1 MSVTAQPTE
10 VRLAELLTVL
20 ALGADLGMGQP
31 LDHAMRQCVLASRIG
46 ERLGL
51 TDADQSVLYYLSLVA
66 WVGCHIDAYE
76 QAKWFGDDLAL
87 KGGFRLVDPV
97 GARAAMQMLGQ
108 IGAGQ
113 TGLSRAAVVARFLA
127 GGVRDAKV
135 MMDNHAYATEQLA
148 TQLGL
153 PTEVCTAVAQTF
165 ERHDGKG
172 APDGRRGDDIA
183 VTARVVNFA
192 DVLSVFYCVGGADVA
207 VEVARQ
213 RSGTQFDPSL
223 VELVARDSAAV
234 FRDLDD
240 ACRSDVVLAA
250 EPAIGPPLT
259 GDQLDAALEAVAD
272 FVDVKSPYTLGHSRS
287 VADRAAAAAAVM
299 SWPAADVTHVRRAAW
314 LHDVGRLG
322 VSNAVWDKAAPLSAT
337 EAERVR
343 LHPYLSDRML
353 ASSPGLAALGV
364 TAAQHHERLDGS
376 GYPRGLRGD
385 ALTSAGRL
393 LAVADTYAA
402 KLEPRPHRAAL
413 STAEAAAYLRSEAA
427 SGRLDAECVDA
438 VLVAAGHRVGRRRE
452 WPAGLTTREV
462 EVLRLL
468 ARGLSNKQIAERLVI
483 ARKTVDNHVEHIYT
497 KTGVSN
503 RARASLFASRHALMG
518 PTEDGEFTP

>member
-1 MSVTAQPTE
+1 MSVIAQPTE

-51 TDADQSVLYYLSLVA
+51 PEDDQVVLYYVSLVA

-97 GARAAMQMLGQ
+97 GARAAIQMFRQ
-108 IGAGQ
+108 VGAGH
-113 TGLSRAAVVARFLA
+113 TGLARAAVLARFVA
-127 GGVRDAKV
+127 GGVRDARV
-135 MMDNHAYATEQLA
+135 MLDNHAYATEQLA

-153 PTEVCTAVAQTF
+153 SPEVCKVVTQTF

-172 APDGRRGDDIA
+172 APDGRRGDDIT
-183 VTARVVNFA
+183 VTARVVNLA
-192 DVLSVFYCVGGADVA
+192 DVLAVFYDAGGIDAA
-207 VEVARQ
+207 VDVARQ
-213 RSGTQFDPSL
+213 RSGSQFDPSL
-223 VELVARDSAAV
+223 VDLVARDPAAV
-234 FRDLDD
+234 FQDLDD
-240 ACRSDVVLAA
+240 ACRSDRVIDG
-250 EPAIGPPLT
+250 EPADRPPLS
-259 GDQLDAALEAVAD
+259 GVQLDAALEAVAD

-287 VADRAAAAAAVM
+287 VADLAAAAAAVM
-299 SWPAADVTHVRRAAW
+299 SWPATDVSHVRRAAL

-322 VSNAVWDKAAPLSAT
+322 VSNAVWDKTTPLSAT

-353 ASSPGLAALGV
+353 ASSHGLHSLGA

-376 GYPRGLRGD
+376 GYPRGLGGE

-393 LAVADTYAA
+393 LAVADTYAT

-413 STAEAAAYLRSEAA
+413 SAEDAAAHLRAEATA
-427 SGRLDAECVDA
+427 GRLDAQCVDA
-438 VLVAAGHRVGRRRE
+438 VLTAAGHRVGRRRE

-483 ARKTVDNHVEHIYT
+483 SRKTVDNHVEHIYT
-497 KTGVSN
+497 KIGVSN
-503 RARASLFASRHALMG
+503 RARASLFASRHALLA
-518 PTEDGEFTP
+518 PAEDGEFTP

>member
-1 MSVTAQPTE
+1 MSVIAQPTE
-10 VRLAELLTVL
+10 VRLAELLSVL

-46 ERLGL
+46 DRLGL
-51 TDADQSVLYYLSLVA
+51 SQDDQAVLYYVSLIA

-97 GARAAMQMLGQ
+97 GARAAAQILGQ

-113 TGLSRAAVVARFLA
+113 HGLARAAVLARFVA

-135 MMDNHAYATEQLA
+135 MLDNHAYATEQLA
-148 TQLGL
+148 MQLGL
-153 PTEVCTAVAQTF
+153 PAEVRDVVLQTF

-183 VTARVVNFA
+183 VAARVVNFA
-192 DVLSVFYCVGGADVA
+192 DVLSVFYDAGGIDAAVDVA
-207 VEVARQ
+207 QQ

-223 VELVARDSAAV
+223 VELVAADAAAV
-234 FRDLDD
+234 FEDLDD
-240 ACRSDVVLAA
+240 ACRSDHVLAA
-250 EPAIGPPLT
+250 EPGMGPGLS
-259 GDQLDAALEAVAD
+259 GEQLDAALEAVAD
-272 FVDVKSPYTLGHSRS
+272 FVDLKSPYTLGHSRS
-287 VADRAAAAAAVM
+287 VADLAGAAAAAL
-299 SWPAADVTHVRRAAW
+299 SWADADVTHVRRAAL

-322 VSNAVWDKAAPLSAT
+322 VSNAVWDKTAPLSAA

-353 ASSPGLAALGV
+353 ASCQGLAALGA
-364 TAAQHHERLDGS
+364 TASQHHERLDGS

-413 STAEAAAYLRSEAA
+413 SADAAAAHLRAEAT
-427 SGRLDAECVDA
+427 SGRLDGECVDA
-438 VLVAAGHRVGRRRE
+438 VLTAAGHRVGRRRE

-468 ARGLSNKQIAERLVI
+468 SRGLSNKQIAERLVI
-483 ARKTVDNHVEHIYT
+483 SRKTVDNHVEHIYT
-497 KTGVSN
+497 KIGVSN

-518 PTEDGEFTP
+518 PAEDGEFTP

>member
-31 LDHAMRQCVLASRIG
+31 LDHAMRQCVIASRIG
-46 ERLGL
+46 ARLGL
-51 TDADQSVLYYLSLVA
+51 SDDDRAVLYYVSLVA

-87 KGGFRLVDPV
+87 KGGIRLVDPV
-97 GARAAMQMLGQ
+97 GIRAAAQMLGQ

-113 TGLSRAAVVARFLA
+113 TGLARAAVLARFVTS
-127 GGVRDAKV
+127 GVRDAKV
-135 MMDNHAYATEQLA
+135 MLDNHAYATEQLA

-153 PTEVCTAVAQTF
+153 PVEVCDAVLQTF

-172 APDGRRGDDIA
+172 APVGRRGDDIA
-183 VTARVVNFA
+183 MTARVVNLA
-192 DVLSVFYCVGGADVA
+192 DVLSVYYNAGGVDAA
-207 VEVARQ
+207 VTVARQ
-213 RSGTQFDPSL
+213 RSGTQFDPAL
-223 VELVARDSAAV
+223 VELIAGDHAAV
-234 FRDLDD
+234 FEDLDD
-240 ACRSDVVLAA
+240 ASRSDVVIDA
-250 EPAIGPPLT
+250 EPTVGSSLS
-259 GDQLDAALEAVAD
+259 GGELDAALLAVAD

-287 VADRAAAAAAVM
+287 VAELAAAAATVM
-299 SWPAADVTHVRRAAW
+299 SWPAADVAHVRRAAL

-322 VSNAVWDKAAPLSAT
+322 VSNAVWDKTTPLTAT

-353 ASSPGLAALGV
+353 ASSPALAALGA

-376 GYPRGLRGD
+376 GYPRGLRGE

-402 KLEPRPHRAAL
+402 KLEPRPHRDALSAADAAAHLREEAAL
-413 STAEAAAYLRSEAA
+413 A
-427 SGRLDAECVDA
+427 RLDAQCVDA
-438 VLVAAGHRVGRRRE
+438 VLAAAGHRVSRRRE

-483 ARKTVDNHVEHIYT
+483 SRKTVDNHVEHIYT
-497 KTGVSN
+497 KIGVSN
-503 RARASLFASRHALMG
+503 RARAGLFASRHALMG
-518 PTEDGEFTP
+518 PLEDEEFSP